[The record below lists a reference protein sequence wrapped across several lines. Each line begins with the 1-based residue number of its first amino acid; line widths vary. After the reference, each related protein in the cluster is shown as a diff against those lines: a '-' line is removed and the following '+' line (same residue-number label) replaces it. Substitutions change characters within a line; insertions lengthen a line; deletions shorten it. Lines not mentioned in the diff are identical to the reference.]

1 MSILAVGRAQDGGQA
16 ETVGDQVVQVTG
28 DAEPFI
34 LRGLL
39 RRPLLQVGLVVASFR
54 AGLERRTDGE
64 HHTDPDRGQHRGPR
78 RHGAV
83 HTDRQHRAQHR
94 DDGHRRGEPGP

>member
-16 ETVGDQVVQVTG
+16 EAVGDQVVQVTG
-28 DAEPFI
+28 DAEPYI

-39 RRPLLQVGLVVASFR
+39 RRPLLQVSLVVSSFR
-54 AGLERRTDGE
+54 AGLERR
-64 HHTDPDRGQHRGPR
+64 
-78 RHGAV
+78 
-83 HTDRQHRAQHR
+83 TDRQHRAQHR